1 MKTRIAIVAILT
13 GCLFAAA
20 PPASAGTASADTN
33 EWEWPI
39 AGTHEVGRQFDAPE
53 TQYSAGHRGVD
64 LPGETGDA
72 VTAVADGTV
81 TFAGS
86 VAGVG
91 VVVIDHGDTQ
101 STYQPVTA
109 VVKRGQSVGAGTKIG
124 TLVQRG
130 SHCLSR
136 PCLHLGRK
144 VGDLYADPLELMR
157 GRSQIRLV
165 NPLGAPPAPAFAR
178 AGMGVLIRP
187 VNGPVT
193 SPFGMRVHPIT
204 GIDKLH
210 DGTDFG
216 VPCGKPVHAA
226 ARGVV
231 RSIYFNAGYGK
242 RLIIKHPGGLETS
255 YNHLSRYAA
264 DEGDRVDAGQ
274 TIGYVGSTGYSTGC
288 HLHFMVTVK
297 GRAIDPNK
305 WL

>member
-1 MKTRIAIVAILT
+1 MRTPIAIVAILT
-13 GCLFAAA
+13 GYLFATA
-20 PPASAGTASADTN
+20 PAASADAH

-39 AGTHEVGRQFDAPE
+39 AGTHEVGRPFDAPATE
-53 TQYSAGHRGVD
+53 YSAGHRGVD

-72 VTAVADGTV
+72 VTAVADGKV
-81 TFAGS
+81 AFAGS

-91 VVVIDHGDTQ
+91 VVVIEHGHTQ

-109 VVKRGQSVGAGTKIG
+109 TVKRGQSVRAGTPIG

-144 VGDLYADPLELMR
+144 VGELYADPLELMR
-157 GRSQIRLV
+157 GSSQIRLV
-165 NPLGAPPAPAFAR
+165 NPLGAPPAPPFAR
-178 AGMGVLIRP
+178 AGSGVLIQP

-193 SPFGMRVHPIT
+193 SGFGMRVHPIT
-204 GIDKLH
+204 GVRKLH

-216 VPCGKPVHAA
+216 VPCGTRVHAA

-231 RSIYFNAGYGK
+231 RSVYFNAGYGL

-264 DEGDRVDAGQ
+264 AEGDRVDAGQ
-274 TIGYVGSTGYSTGC
+274 TIGYAGSTGYSTGC

-297 GRAIDPNK
+297 GRATDPKK

>member
-1 MKTRIAIVAILT
+1 MKIRIAVVAILSGYMFST
-13 GCLFAAA
+13 V
-20 PPASAGTASADTN
+20 PAASADTH

-39 AGTHEVGRQFDAPE
+39 AGSHEVGRPFDAPE
-53 TQYSAGHRGVD
+53 TEYSAGHRGID

-72 VTAVADGTV
+72 ITAVAAGKV
-81 TFAGS
+81 VFAGS

-91 VVVIDHGDTQ
+91 VVVIDHGSMQ
-101 STYQPVTA
+101 STYQPVAAA
-109 VVKRGQSVGAGTKIG
+109 VRRGQSVRAGTAIG

-144 VGDLYADPLELMR
+144 VDDLYIDPLELMR
-157 GRSQIRLV
+157 GSSQIRLIS
-165 NPLGAPPAPAFAR
+165 PDGAPPTPPFAR
-178 AGMGVLIRP
+178 AGSGVLIQP

-193 SPFGMRVHPIT
+193 SGFGLRVHPLT
-204 GIDKLH
+204 GVRKLH

-216 VPCGKPVHAA
+216 APCGTPIRAA

-231 RSIYFNAGYGK
+231 RSRYFNAGYGS

-264 DEGDRVDAGQ
+264 TEGDQVDAGQ

-288 HLHFMVTVK
+288 HLHFMVEK
-297 GRAIDPNK
+297 SGRPVNPMNWI
-305 WL
+305 